1 MFFNYEHLQFR
12 YEPFPIGRAIPFLD
26 ESTYGDMV
34 DNFPPI
40 DIFESFQAMGKKGE
54 KYTLSQKE
62 NPKTYGAFVQ
72 SSPVWREFHA
82 WIKSDDFVYELLDTL
97 KERNIDLGYRQAS
110 PICRL
115 IKTAKSRF
123 KGKGSSGRHVP
134 LRARFEFSALPADG
148 GCLPPHTD
156 APTKIATIIVSML
169 KEGEWNPAFGGG
181 TDVNQ
186 GSKPELQPSEPCGRL
201 RRHGGDRHLRFHAE
215 PGCDLRQ
222 DLQLLAFGAPHDGPW
237 LGRLAPNSDRQHRAA
252 GLVWWLISKDTSVR
266 LFPMTLSKIN

>member
-62 NPKTYGAFVQ
+62 NPKTYGAFIQ

-110 PICRL
+110 PIRRL
-115 IKTAKSRF
+115 TKTAKSRL

-148 GCLPPHTD
+148 GCLFFNDTATTEID
-156 APTKIATIIVSML
+156 TIIVSML

-181 TDVNQ
+181 TDVNRAKDQSLSFNQVNHVAGFDDMEVIDTFDFTPNQ
-186 GSKPELQPSEPCGRL
+186 GVIFVKTFNSWHSVRPMTGHGSDAL
-201 RRHGGDRHLRFHAE
+201 RRTLTVNIER
-215 PGCDLRQ
+215 
-222 DLQLLAFGAPHDGPW
+222 
-237 LGRLAPNSDRQHRAA
+237 RA
-252 GLVWWLISKDTSVR
+252 
-266 LFPMTLSKIN
+266 

>member
-181 TDVNQ
+181 TDVNRAKDQSLSFNQVNHVAGFDDMEVIDTFDFTPNQ
-186 GSKPELQPSEPCGRL
+186 GVIFVKTFNSWHSVRPMTGHGSDAL
-201 RRHGGDRHLRFHAE
+201 RRTLTVNIER
-215 PGCDLRQ
+215 
-222 DLQLLAFGAPHDGPW
+222 
-237 LGRLAPNSDRQHRAA
+237 RA
-252 GLVWWLISKDTSVR
+252 
-266 LFPMTLSKIN
+266 